1 MDKHIENELLRF
13 AVNISGEAKIETKKL
28 GQMKGLRKVVTLQDK
43 TYLYNPNNL
52 SRGLLTKINKLSKT
66 HKYKEANEIK
76 KIYLKHR
83 RNNALKS
90 YAVKYKANISET
102 QSLFQSYSNDKY

>member
-1 MDKHIENELLRF
+1 LL
-13 AVNISGEAKIETKKL
+13 AKL
-28 GQMKGLRKVVTLQDK
+28 
-43 TYLYNPNNL
+43 
-52 SRGLLTKINKLSKT
+52 NKLIKPNE
-66 HKYKEANEIK
+66 YKEANEIK

-102 QSLFQSYSNDKY
+102 QSLFQSYSNAFAITNIKLKGFVGLIYLKYEL